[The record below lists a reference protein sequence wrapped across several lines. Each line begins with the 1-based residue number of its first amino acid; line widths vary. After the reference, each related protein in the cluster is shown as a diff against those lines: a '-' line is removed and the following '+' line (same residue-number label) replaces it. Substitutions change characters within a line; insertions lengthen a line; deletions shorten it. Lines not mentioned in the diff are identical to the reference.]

1 MTWWDVIRS
10 TILAYNGFILIY
22 FFAINT
28 QYLVLMIIGFV
39 RTWKALKVWHWG
51 GLRWMI
57 QSPLTPPISIIVPA
71 YNEEANIVHSIRSL
85 LMLYYPQF
93 EVVVVNDGS
102 TDGTLQRLIEEFGL
116 RTVARCLDIT
126 VPCRPI
132 RAVYESREYP
142 TVVVVDKENGGG
154 KADALNAGLNAAL
167 YPLFCAIDADSVLEE
182 EALLR
187 VVRPFVEDPEL
198 TVASGGVIRIANGCE
213 IRAGRLVRVQL
224 PWAPLPLVQIVEY
237 LRGFFFGRMGWEA
250 WNGLLIIS
258 GAFGV
263 FEKQAVLRVG
273 GYAPD
278 TVGEDIE
285 LVVRLH
291 RRLRD
296 DGQRYRIRFVPDAIC
311 WTEAPTT
318 LRALRNQRCR
328 WQKGLVDTLWRHRL
342 MLGRSRYGV
351 IGSVSMPC
359 LLFFEMLGPL
369 VELTGYIMVPLCFLL
384 GLVDLRFFLAFLGI
398 VILYSTLTGIIAVLL
413 EDVTFRRHSHLWH
426 LFVLAVAGL
435 IENVGYRQINTWWRT
450 LAFFDYRRGNRAW
463 GNMERRGIGKA

>member
-1 MTWWDVIRS
+1 MTWWEVVRS
-10 TILAYNGFILIY
+10 AILVYNGLVLIY

-28 QYLVLMIIGFV
+28 QYLVLMMIGFV

-51 GLRWMI
+51 YLRWLT

-71 YNEEANIVHSIRSL
+71 YNEDANIVQSVRSL
-85 LMLYYPQF
+85 LMLRYPQF

-102 TDGTLQRLIEEFGL
+102 TDGTLQLLIEEFGL

-142 TVVVVDKENGGG
+142 TLVVVDKENGGG
-154 KADALNAGLNAAL
+154 KADALNAGLNLAL
-167 YPLFCAIDADSVLEE
+167 YPLYCAIDADSVLED

-187 VVRPFVEDPEL
+187 VVRPFVEEPGL
-198 TVASGGVIRIANGCE
+198 TVASGGVIRIANGSE

-224 PWAPLPLVQIVEY
+224 PRAPLPLIQIVEY
-237 LRGFFFGRMGWEA
+237 LRAFFFGRMGWEA

-263 FEKQAVLRVG
+263 FDKQAVVRVG

-278 TVGEDIE
+278 TLGEDIE

-296 DGQRYRIRFVPDAIC
+296 EGRRYRIRFVSDAIC

-318 LRALRNQRCR
+318 LRALRNQRNR
-328 WQKGLVDTLWRHRL
+328 WQRGLIDTLWRHRV
-342 MLGRSRYGV
+342 MLGRPRYGI
-351 IGSVSMPC
+351 IGLVSMPC
-359 LLFFEMLGPL
+359 FLLFEMLGPL
-369 VELTGYIMVPLCFLL
+369 VELTGYIMLPVCFFL
-384 GLVDLRFFLAFLGI
+384 GLIDPRFFAAFLGI
-398 VILYSTLTGIIAVLL
+398 VVLYSTLTGITAVLL
-413 EDVTFRRHSHLWH
+413 EDVTFRRHPHLWH
-426 LFVLAVAGL
+426 LFVLVLAGL
-435 IENVGYRQINTWWRT
+435 MENLGYRQINTWWRT
-450 LAFFDYRRGNRAW
+450 LAFFDYRRGNQTW
-463 GNMERRGIGKA
+463 GNMERRGVGKA